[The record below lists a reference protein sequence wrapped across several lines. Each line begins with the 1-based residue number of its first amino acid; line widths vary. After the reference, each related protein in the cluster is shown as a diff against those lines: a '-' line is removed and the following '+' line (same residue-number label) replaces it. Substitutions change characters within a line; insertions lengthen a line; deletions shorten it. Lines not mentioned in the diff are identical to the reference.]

1 MGITARRTLF
11 AGAAAG
17 GLLTAG
23 ITPADAAT
31 KAVLLPANK
40 LKPGD
45 LIVGPRATVVRV
57 ASRRRLASG
66 RQRIRYTHPT
76 TGRATP
82 FDAAADR
89 DGYASGRKF
98 AVLLRGVGIDTVR
111 LTTSVPP
118 QVIDGGTP

>member
-1 MGITARRTLF
+1 MGITARRNLF

-23 ITPADAAT
+23 IAPADAAT
-31 KAVLLPANK
+31 TAALLPARK

-45 LIVGPRATVVRV
+45 LIVGPRSTVVRV
-57 ASRRRLASG
+57 ASRQRLPSG
-66 RQRIRYTHPT
+66 RQRIRYTDPV
-76 TGRATP
+76 TGKARA
-82 FDAAADR
+82 FDPVADR
-89 DGYASGRKF
+89 NGYESGRRF

-111 LTTSVPP
+111 LTTTVPG